1 MKKLFVGIIM
11 GSDFDF
17 FVMKEAVKVL
27 EDFGIEYEIIIVFVY
42 RIFERMFKYVKEVE
56 VWGIEVIIVGVG
68 GAVYFSGM
76 VVLILFLLVIGV
88 LVKIFFLNGL
98 DFFMLIV

>member
-17 FVMKEAVKVL
+17 FVMKEVVKVL

-68 GAVYFSGM
+68 GVVYFFGM